1 MSYSL
6 WTTPKKFG
14 INLPIRAS
22 VNPFISSSSPR
33 LSQKKNVYSFMT
45 FFSRSRKENTVLIS
59 FAKVLLCLEL
69 GYLFSAIFYI
79 RSN

>member
-6 WTTPKKFG
+6 WTTPKKLG

-45 FFSRSRKENTVLIS
+45 FFLAFKEREHRPNQ
-59 FAKVLLCLEL
+59 FC
-69 GYLFSAIFYI
+69 
-79 RSN
+79 